1 MIFPLLQIAAVALVA
16 LYFGW
21 WRAGV
26 RRRNCQ
32 SWESLIARLR
42 PDWSARELSDQFLWK
57 EGLNATPEDTWTR
70 MQGPRGLWVMYQN
83 ARVMLEMADYA
94 TRNCETVDR
103 VLVETLRS
111 DAMQI
116 RVCVLMAL
124 AQYAFSHASEGVRVN
139 AFRAASMY
147 TGMAARMTQLLQ
159 DNFAVLVPDFVAAM

>member
-1 MIFPLLQIAAVALVA
+1 MIFPLLQVGAVLLVA
-16 LYFGW
+16 LYLGR
-21 WRAGV
+21 WRLSV
-26 RRRNCQ
+26 RRRNTQ
-32 SWESLIARLR
+32 SWDALMSRLR

-57 EGLNATPEDTWTR
+57 EGLTSSPEDTWTR
-70 MQGPRGLWVMYQN
+70 MEGPHGLWVMYQN
-83 ARVMLEMADYA
+83 AKVMLEMADYA
-94 TRNCETVDR
+94 FRNCENVDR

-124 AQYAFSHASEGVRVN
+124 AEYAFSHASEGVRVN

-159 DNFAVLVPDFVAAM
+159 ENAAVLVPDFVAAM

>member
-1 MIFPLLQIAAVALVA
+1 MIFPLLQIGAVVLVA
-16 LYFGW
+16 LYLGR
-21 WRAGV
+21 WRLSV
-26 RRRNCQ
+26 RRRNSQ
-32 SWESLIARLR
+32 TWDSLMARLR
-42 PDWSARELSDQFLWK
+42 SDWSARELSDQFLWK
-57 EGLNATPEDTWTR
+57 EGLNASPEDTWTC
-70 MQGPRGLWVMYQN
+70 MEGPRGLWVMYQN

-94 TRNCETVDR
+94 TRNCDTVDR

-159 DNFAVLVPDFVAAM
+159 DNAAVMVPDFVAAM